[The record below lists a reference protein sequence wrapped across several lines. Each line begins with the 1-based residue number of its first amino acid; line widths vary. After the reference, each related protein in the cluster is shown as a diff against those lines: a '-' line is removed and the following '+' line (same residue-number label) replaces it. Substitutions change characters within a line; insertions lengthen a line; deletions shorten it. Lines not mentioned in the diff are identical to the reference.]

1 MMKLWDRCLVQKHR
15 PSSKLGDIAP
25 WVCTLK
31 NLALGYDVG
40 KINAGCLVFSVY
52 MYCQINYFEYIKS
65 FQKMFMSV

>member
-1 MMKLWDRCLVQKHR
+1 
-15 PSSKLGDIAP
+15 LGDIAP